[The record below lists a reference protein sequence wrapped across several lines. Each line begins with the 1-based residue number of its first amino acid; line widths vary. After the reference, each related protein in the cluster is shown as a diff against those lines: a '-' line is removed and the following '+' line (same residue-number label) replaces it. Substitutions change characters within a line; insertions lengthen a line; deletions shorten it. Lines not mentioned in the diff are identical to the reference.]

1 MITPTSVPRLAI
13 TDNTSNH
20 QKKMK
25 LYIWSYGIEKLPQG
39 LVPNRCSEIFDTYI
53 EDKHRFKTEGRWMF
67 VASGGNLYSR
77 NMETTFPKHL
87 YLVCSRN
94 LKNIQF
100 DYLQKDCSY
109 PFEIVSKDFL
119 DFIIENGMTQGYDI
133 ASLSIVSKAGER
145 LTEREYYILRFHQ
158 FDNALFNFDES
169 EKIEINSIGGNKF
182 LLYPTMELINDTIS
196 KSIFKLGGIE
206 YQKGFIF
213 KENLLEE
220 MLTRFYMPEIYTIAD
235 YAKIWWNR
243 QDYPF
248 GNDLMIKNKLYR

>member
-1 MITPTSVPRLAI
+1 
-13 TDNTSNH
+13 
-20 QKKMK
+20 MK

-119 DFIIENGMTQGYDI
+119 DFIIENGMTQG
-133 ASLSIVSKAGER
+133 SHKVM
-145 LTEREYYILRFHQ
+145 ILHHY
-158 FDNALFNFDES
+158 
-169 EKIEINSIGGNKF
+169 
-182 LLYPTMELINDTIS
+182 LL
-196 KSIFKLGGIE
+196 
-206 YQKGFIF
+206 
-213 KENLLEE
+213 
-220 MLTRFYMPEIYTIAD
+220 
-235 YAKIWWNR
+235 
-243 QDYPF
+243 
-248 GNDLMIKNKLYR
+248 

>member
-1 MITPTSVPRLAI
+1 
-13 TDNTSNH
+13 
-20 QKKMK
+20 MK

-109 PFEIVSKDFL
+109 PF
-119 DFIIENGMTQGYDI
+119 
-133 ASLSIVSKAGER
+133 
-145 LTEREYYILRFHQ
+145 
-158 FDNALFNFDES
+158 
-169 EKIEINSIGGNKF
+169 KI
-182 LLYPTMELINDTIS
+182 
-196 KSIFKLGGIE
+196 
-206 YQKGFIF
+206 
-213 KENLLEE
+213 
-220 MLTRFYMPEIYTIAD
+220 
-235 YAKIWWNR
+235 NR
-243 QDYPF
+243 
-248 GNDLMIKNKLYR
+248 